1 MADYVELLAERAF
14 RIVPGA
20 AYNRVLEELTGR
32 PDGERQIFY
41 EVALGEGKPWEWLRD
56 RVYPAFAGY
65 LKNKSIDPENP
76 EGVTVSVFH
85 RDRCYL
91 LSGRDFLR
99 VFQEMEGLNAA
110 AFHFRVL
117 QWLANGGC

>member
-20 AYNRVLEELTGR
+20 AYNRVLEELTEGR
-32 PDGERQIFY
+32 NGARQIFY
-41 EVALGEGKPWEWLRD
+41 EVPLGEGKPWEWLRD
-56 RVYPAFAGY
+56 RVYPALTGY

-76 EGVTVSVFH
+76 EGVVVSVFH

-91 LSGRDFLR
+91 LSGRDFIR
-99 VFQEMEGLNAA
+99 VFQEMEGINAA
-110 AFHFRVL
+110 AYHFRVL
-117 QWLANGGC
+117 QWLTH